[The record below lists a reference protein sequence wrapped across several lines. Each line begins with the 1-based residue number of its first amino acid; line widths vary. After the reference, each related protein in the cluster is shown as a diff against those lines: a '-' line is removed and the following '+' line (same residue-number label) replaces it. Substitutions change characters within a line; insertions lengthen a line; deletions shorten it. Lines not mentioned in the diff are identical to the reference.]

1 MALNIRGGFAVLGG
15 LKQFLSTSQSNAWPT
30 ASRFRWPR
38 LIDRMIVE
46 LLDYTDQP
54 AASYKLQVVCC
65 MQ

>member
-15 LKQFLSTSQSNAWPT
+15 LKQFLL
-30 ASRFRWPR
+30 RWPR

-54 AASYKLQVVCC
+54 AASYKFQVVCC